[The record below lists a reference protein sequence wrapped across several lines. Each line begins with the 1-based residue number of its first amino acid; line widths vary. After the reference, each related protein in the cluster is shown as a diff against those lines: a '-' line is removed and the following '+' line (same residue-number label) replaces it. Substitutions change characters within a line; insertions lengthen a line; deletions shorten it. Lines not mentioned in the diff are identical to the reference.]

1 MQTAGR
7 HRRLSRAAIALV
19 TVALL
24 LALDAARSIEAKRR
38 YDKAD
43 SIWQPKPEIYADLVW
58 PPGTGIGANA
68 TTGQR
73 VFARYCAVCHG
84 PDGRGNGPA
93 APSLIPRPRDLTL
106 GLYKFKS
113 TAPGIPPTDDD
124 LVNIVTNGLQAS
136 AMPYFR
142 DILTADE
149 IRSVVAH
156 VRTLSPRAPSA
167 GKTTPI
173 TIAPRGAADAGSVAR
188 GAALFATT
196 CAGCHGSD

>member
-1 MQTAGR
+1 MQTADR
-7 HRRLSRAAIALV
+7 HRRLSRAAIAFITL
-19 TVALL
+19 AILL
-24 LALDAARSIEAKRR
+24 TLDAARSIEARRR

-58 PPGTGIGANA
+58 PLGTGIGANA
-68 TTGQR
+68 TAGQR

-93 APSLIPRPRDLTL
+93 APSLIPHPRDFTL

-113 TAPGIPPTDDD
+113 TPPGMPPTDDD

-156 VRTLSPRAPSA
+156 VRTLSPMVPAA
-167 GKTTPI
+167 GKTTNI
-173 TIAPRGAADAGSVAR
+173 TIPARVAADASSVAR
-188 GAALFATT
+188 GATLFATT
-196 CAGCHGSD
+196 SAGC